1 MKKNYCNAQLII
13 MFEDL
18 KPFLRLDGEIKDV
31 AKRNM
36 IKILFATEEYRK
48 IINKLDQKY
57 SKRTARLIQSRFFL
71 DYIKELEPYMYIEHE
86 LDLETVDK
94 GEVIGKLSGL
104 ELWEAD
110 WMFRGNEE
118 GDEYDDCQEID

>member
-1 MKKNYCNAQLII
+1 

-36 IKILFATEEYRK
+36 IKILFATEEYRE
-48 IINKLDQKY
+48 IINKLDRKY
-57 SKRTARLIQSRFFL
+57 SKKTVKLIQSRLFL
-71 DYIKELEPYMYIEHE
+71 DYVKELEPYMYIEHE

-94 GEVIGKLSGL
+94 EKVIGKLSGI
-104 ELWEAD
+104 EMWNAD
-110 WMFRGNEE
+110 WMFSGNEE
-118 GDEYDDCQEID
+118 GGEYDDS